1 MNTNEAAVRMIQ
13 EGVCLTYSLR
23 MPVYRWRCRR
33 FCWYG
38 NEGIWKVAVDLP
50 DADNWREVRDPS
62 LPFPEPE
69 PKVVDVEC
77 RVQRGEWVYNDHDG
91 LIALITNAPA
101 DTRFVKFAWDLPDG
115 YVFTADQY
123 APLYRD
129 SSDTMPMVYHEW
141 GPGLEL
147 LIPHL
152 HMRDR
157 DPKIVGEGDDDE

>member
-13 EGVCLTYSLR
+13 ETVCTYSEGR
-23 MPVYRWRCRR
+23 TYRWNLGKFERYSDE
-33 FCWYG
+33 YG
-38 NEGIWKVAVDLP
+38 WQACGGLPIGMDYEVVPDLFQP
-50 DADNWREVRDPS
+50 G
-62 LPFPEPE
+62 PEPE
-69 PKVVDVEC
+69 PAPKVVDVEC
-77 RVQRGEWVYNDHDG
+77 RVQGGAWVYNDHDG

-101 DTRFVKFAWDLPDG
+101 DTRFVKFAWDLPGG

-141 GPGLEL
+141 GLGLEL